1 MTLDDRFFTF
11 VQNPD
16 ADKLKYASTL
26 AEFQIVYRVA
36 LHPDNEWYAKG
47 ERMATVVGVPA
58 GHVRVVLDGCG
69 KKARIPCWEL
79 AVIAIP
85 KLCKEVSDYIIGSK
99 DFR

>member
-1 MTLDDRFFTF
+1 MALDDRFFIF
-11 VQNPD
+11 LQSPE
-16 ADKLKYASTL
+16 ADNLKYASTL

-36 LHPDNEWYAKG
+36 LHPANEWYAKG
-47 ERMATVVGVPA
+47 ERMATVVGVPV

-69 KKARIPCWEL
+69 RKVRVPCWEL

-85 KLCKEVSDYIIGSK
+85 KQCQEVTDYIIGSK